1 MLLAGTIHAGA
12 LLQRS
17 AAAAPHPP
25 QRAHRHRRACCTASA
40 APARAL
46 HNECFTSLLRRG
58 RGFLPAEDPLTRLSA
73 PSSASASSSSSHNAW
88 EDALSALPQLM
99 SGSPD
104 ALRAALLSLPPL
116 DAAALIDDNDE
127 RQLWRAQLI
136 VSFLAHAFVWCGPQD
151 APPPEALP
159 PVLAAPWVAL
169 STALEVPPVLT
180 YASYNLLNWRR
191 IDANVPIRLGNIVS
205 LHGFTDSAD
214 EDQFRMVHIAIE
226 ARAGAALAA
235 LEHARRCAAQRSSS
249 GHAGDNGDAADDD
262 DADAAALE
270 EMEEMAAALR
280 EMQTI
285 LARLP
290 ERCDPS
296 VYYHRVRRP
305 LAGWRGS
312 PSLPAG
318 LFYEGVGDA
327 APRQYYGA
335 SGAQSSIL
343 HAFDAA
349 LGVRHSGATLR
360 PYLEEMRLH
369 APRQH
374 RAWLED
380 SSPELLRAAALRAR
394 SVALRHAYND
404 AVEELSR
411 FRAMHRDF
419 AAAYI
424 SAQSGAAKGGAGG
437 KGTGGTDYVPALAG
451 YHRATDAAKL
461 LQP

>member
-1 MLLAGTIHAGA
+1 MG
-12 LLQRS
+12 
-17 AAAAPHPP
+17 
-25 QRAHRHRRACCTASA
+25 
-40 APARAL
+40 
-46 HNECFTSLLRRG
+46 
-58 RGFLPAEDPLTRLSA
+58 
-73 PSSASASSSSSHNAW
+73 
-88 EDALSALPQLM
+88 
-99 SGSPD
+99 GSPD

-136 VSFLAHAFVWCGPQD
+136 VSFLAHAFVWCGPED
-151 APPPEALP
+151 APPPAALP

-180 YASYNLLNWRR
+180 YATYNLLNWRR

-235 LEHARRCAAQRSSS
+235 LEHARRCAALRS
-249 GHAGDNGDAADDD
+249 GQAGDNGDAAHDD
-262 DADAAALE
+262 DADAAALAAL
-270 EMEEMAAALR
+270 EEMAAALR
-280 EMQTI
+280 EMQAI

-305 LAGWRGS
+305 LAGWRSS
-312 PSLPAG
+312 PSLPVG

-327 APRQYYGA
+327 VPRQYYGA

-380 SSPELLRAAALRAR
+380 GSPELLRAAALRAR

-424 SAQSGAAKGGAGG
+424 SAQSGAAKGGKGAG